1 LAQRFAGIVP
11 FAADKLEE
19 NFKAYLAETGLGF
32 GQMGPVLR
40 LAVTGVTIGPSVF
53 ETMALLGPDESLNR
67 IETICRAH

>member
-1 LAQRFAGIVP
+1 
-11 FAADKLEE
+11 
-19 NFKAYLAETGLGF
+19 LGF